1 MNAELPVIDKFLR
14 DETKDNL
21 LIYEV
26 NILFSLS

>member
-1 MNAELPVIDKFLR
+1 MNAELPVINKFLH

-26 NILFSLS
+26 DVLFSLS